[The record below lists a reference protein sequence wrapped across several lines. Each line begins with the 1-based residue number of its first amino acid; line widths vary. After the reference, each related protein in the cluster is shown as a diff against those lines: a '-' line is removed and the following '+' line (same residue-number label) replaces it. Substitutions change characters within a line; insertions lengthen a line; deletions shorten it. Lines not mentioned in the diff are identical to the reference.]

1 LEKLREQ
8 LHALQDLAQVMALRL
23 AILFYRNRSDVILP
37 AMQGHFSG
45 IKFHLSL
52 APDWLV
58 QNPLTEMALREEEK
72 RWKELGINAQ
82 LSAV

>member
-1 LEKLREQ
+1 
-8 LHALQDLAQVMALRL
+8 
-23 AILFYRNRSDVILP
+23 
-37 AMQGHFSG
+37 
-45 IKFHLSL
+45 
-52 APDWLV
+52 LV